1 MLPKCSHKK
10 SESLGT
16 LGIKNAN
23 PLRISVLDVPN
34 FGNPRRERLS
44 NLWFLGIS

>member
-1 MLPKCSHKK
+1 MFPQKIGKFGNIRHK
-10 SESLGT
+10 
-16 LGIKNAN
+16 KNAN
-23 PLRISVLDVPN
+23 PLRFSVLDVPN